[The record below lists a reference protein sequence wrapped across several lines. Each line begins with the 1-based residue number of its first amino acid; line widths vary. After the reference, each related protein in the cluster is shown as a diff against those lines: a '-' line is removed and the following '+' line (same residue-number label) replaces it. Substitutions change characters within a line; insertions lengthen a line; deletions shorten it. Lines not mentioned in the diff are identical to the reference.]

1 MDGHP
6 QNFLR
11 PARFY
16 VKVAGVNLLDIL
28 ACPACKA
35 TVVKQDDRLHCTAC
49 ARTYPW
55 NNGVPIMLLN
65 PGDATIAHE
74 GELGVRPGY
83 ARWKEWVVIKSL
95 TDRHVVLD
103 FGAGRQALDDPCI
116 IRMDL
121 QLTPY
126 VDVVGDAHALPF
138 KAECID
144 FAFGGAVMEHL
155 ANPPRAIEEFY
166 RVVRPGGYVYADWS
180 FVFAYHGYPHH
191 YFNATVNGI
200 RNAFGAFRVLETG
213 VAPFHGAAFTL
224 RSVIQTYLGY
234 FKPRTL
240 REHWFAAD
248 LERVLWA
255 PLDEYDRRFDA
266 EERFRVAAGVYAF
279 AVKQPSGRE
288 RLIPDVVM
296 DLYDRSPALQ
306 ARFPEP
312 LNISRP
318 ENLMLWAKGEGARQ
332 EPALASWL
340 ANEANEPRFCKWLD
354 PRRPFD
360 RGTVAY
366 YPAELTDGVEP
377 QPPRERNLGRFLGRP
392 MTVRVPFGFS
402 KQGPIGMVR
411 RRGEALLR
419 WAGVLPQRRPP
430 LDA

>member
-1 MDGHP
+1 M
-6 QNFLR
+6 
-11 PARFY
+11 
-16 VKVAGVNLLDIL
+16 NLLDIL

-35 TVVKQDDRLHCTAC
+35 AVVKQDDCLHCTAC

-65 PGDATIAHE
+65 PGDATIGHE

-83 ARWKEWVVIKSL
+83 TRWKEWVVIKSL
-95 TDRHVVLD
+95 TDRHVALD

-138 KAECID
+138 KAESID

-155 ANPPRAIEEFY
+155 ANPPRAIEELY
-166 RVVRPGGYVYADWS
+166 RVVRPGGYVYADWA

-191 YFNATVNGI
+191 YFNATVHGI

-224 RSVIQTYLGY
+224 RSVLQTYLGS

-255 PLDEYDRRFDA
+255 PLDEYDRRFEPED
-266 EERFRVAAGVYAF
+266 RFRVASCVYAF
-279 AVKQPSGRE
+279 AVKQPTGEE

-296 DLYDRSPALQ
+296 DLYDRSPELR

-312 LNISRP
+312 LNISSP
-318 ENLMLWAKGEGARQ
+318 GNLMLWAKGEGARQ

-340 ANEANEPRFCKWLD
+340 ANEPRFCKWLD
-354 PRRPFD
+354 PERPFD

-366 YPAELTDGVEP
+366 HPAELVDGVEP

-392 MTVRVPFGFS
+392 VTIRVPFGWS

-419 WAGVLPQRRPP
+419 WAGILPQRRPYF
-430 LDA
+430 DA